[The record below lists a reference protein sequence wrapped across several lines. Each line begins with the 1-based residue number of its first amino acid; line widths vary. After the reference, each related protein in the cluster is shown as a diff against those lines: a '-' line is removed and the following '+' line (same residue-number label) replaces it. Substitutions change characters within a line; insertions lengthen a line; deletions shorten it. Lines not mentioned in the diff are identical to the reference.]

1 MSTPE
6 PQEKFKRAREAALEF
21 LPILKEKLIASDG
34 TLHTGT
40 MLSASAWLT
49 GTSLYRSFNFKED
62 SPPGMTIE
70 SDGVNRE
77 WESLMHLFEQYN
89 FQKAEIPVGRFLKA
103 ATTAPESLKP
113 QVEMTHVQEQLQDQY
128 DTIMKKHGFD
138 YLDGARAGVIL
149 CSIFFQ
155 QYCIANKIMD
165 PNVAAG
171 FVAQGILEAAKTVP
185 PPRGS
190 TS

>member
-1 MSTPE
+1 MSTQD
-6 PQEKFKRAREAALEF
+6 PQEKFKKAREASLEF

-49 GTSLYRSFNFKED
+49 GTSLHRSFGLKEGG
-62 SPPGMTIE
+62 PPGTTIE
-70 SDGVNRE
+70 SADVNRE
-77 WESLMHLFEQYN
+77 WESLMYMFEQYN
-89 FQKAEIPVGRFLKA
+89 FQEADIPVGQFIM
-103 ATTAPESLKP
+103 ATLSAPESLKP
-113 QVEMTHVQEQLQDQY
+113 KVEMTYVQEQLQDQY
-128 DTIMKKHGFD
+128 NTIMNKHGFD
-138 YLDGARAGVIL
+138 YLDGARAGVVL

-185 PPRGS
+185 PPAGP
-190 TS
+190 TT

>member
-1 MSTPE
+1 MSTSD

-49 GTSLYRSFNFKED
+49 GTSLHRSFDFKEGGQ
-62 SPPGMTIE
+62 PGTTIE
-70 SDGVNRE
+70 SSDVNRE
-77 WESLMHLFEQYN
+77 WEGLMNLFEQYN
-89 FQKAEIPVGRFLKA
+89 FQKADIPVRQFLKA
-103 ATTAPESLKP
+103 AMNAPEWLSPL
-113 QVEMTHVQEQLQDQY
+113 VEMTHVQEQLQDQY
-128 DTIMKKHGFD
+128 DAIMKKHGFD

-171 FVAQGILEAAKTVP
+171 FVAQGILEAARTVP
-185 PPRGS
+185 PTVGS
-190 TS
+190 EN

>member
-62 SPPGMTIE
+62 GPPDMMIE
-70 SDGVNRE
+70 SDDVNRE

-103 ATTAPESLKP
+103 AITAPDSLKP
-113 QVEMTHVQEQLQDQY
+113 QVEMAHVQEHLQDQY

-138 YLDGARAGVIL
+138 YLDGARLA
-149 CSIFFQ
+149 
-155 QYCIANKIMD
+155 
-165 PNVAAG
+165 
-171 FVAQGILEAAKTVP
+171 
-185 PPRGS
+185 
-190 TS
+190 